1 MPRLFSVAICFRSYP
16 NFLFIDSTIV
26 LLEYSAD
33 NAVMI
38 TLRFL
43 AKGRGGGVFFEVADM
58 HRISLSS
65 ATGSSQS
72 LFCPLY
78 LLG

>member
-1 MPRLFSVAICFRSYP
+1 MPRFFSVAICFRSYP
-16 NFLFIDSTIV
+16 NFRFIDSTIV
-26 LLEYSAD
+26 VLEYSTD
-33 NAVMI
+33 NAVLI

-43 AKGRGGGVFFEVADM
+43 AKGRGGVLSEVADM

-65 ATGSSQS
+65 ATDSSQS
-72 LFCPLY
+72 LFCPLS